1 MASRKNHTL
10 KLAGILLALV
20 LVTSCFVGGTFAKYV
35 TSGTGSDSARVAKF
49 GVTVTANG
57 TMFAKEYDT
66 GTENVKGTI
75 AKSVVSDGT
84 DDKNLVA
91 PGTSGNM
98 VSMTLAG
105 KPEVAVNVRYRA
117 TVTLSNNWLYKEK
130 EESAGE
136 FYCPITIKVGTK
148 DGTEIFCGL
157 DYNSAELFK
166 SAVETAINNKSANYA
181 PNTDLN
187 LKNADALSVSWA
199 WTFENVGEHK
209 KGQDDVKDTY
219 LGDQAAKGNAA
230 TIALE
235 VVTTVTQID

>member
-35 TSGTGSDSARVAKF
+35 TEGTGSDSARVAKF

-66 GTENVKGTI
+66 DTENVKGTI
-75 AKSVVSDGT
+75 ARSVLST
-84 DDKNLVA
+84 DKVIA
-91 PGTSGNM
+91 PGTKGSM

-105 KPEVAVNVRYRA
+105 KPEVAVNVRYTA
-117 TVTLSNNWLYKEK
+117 NVTLSNNWVYKAD
-130 EESAGE
+130 ESETGE
-136 FYCPITIKVGTK
+136 FYCPIKIKVG
-148 DGTEIFCGL
+148 DEIYFGY
-157 DYNSAELFK
+157 DYPSAEKFK
-166 SAVETAINNKSANYA
+166 NAVETAINGYSDNYA
-181 PNTDLN
+181 PGTDLT
-187 LKNADALSVSWA
+187 KAKAPAVSWA
-199 WTFENVGEHK
+199 WAFEDNAVSAK
-209 KGQDDVKDTY
+209 QTDVKDTY
-219 LGDQAAKGNAA
+219 LGDQAAEGNAA

>member
-35 TSGTGSDSARVAKF
+35 TTGTGSDSARVAKF

-66 GTENVKGTI
+66 DTENVKRLI
-75 AKSVVSDGT
+75 AKSVISDAT

-91 PGTSGNM
+91 PGTKGDM
-98 VSMTLAG
+98 VKMTIEG
-105 KPEVAVNVRYRA
+105 KPEVAVNVKYTA
-117 TVTLSNNWLYKEK
+117 TVTLSNWLYKDR

-136 FYCPITIKVGTK
+136 YYCPITIKV
-148 DGTEIFCGL
+148 DNESFCGL
-157 DYNSAELFK
+157 DYDSDELFK
-166 SAVETAINNKSANYA
+166 SAVETAINKSSANYE
-181 PNTDLN
+181 PNTDL
-187 LKNADALSVSWA
+187 KNAKAPSVSWA
-199 WTFENVGEHK
+199 WTFENVGVHEK
-209 KGQDDVKDTY
+209 AQDDVKDTY

>member
-35 TSGTGSDSARVAKF
+35 TEGTGSDSARVARF

-66 GTENVKGTI
+66 DTENVKGTI
-75 AKSVVSDGT
+75 AKSVVSDKT

-105 KPEVAVNVRYRA
+105 KPALCYNFPVA
-117 TVTLSNNWLYKEK
+117 
-130 EESAGE
+130 SAG
-136 FYCPITIKVGTK
+136 FYRSCKYDP
-148 DGTEIFCGL
+148 
-157 DYNSAELFK
+157 YP
-166 SAVETAINNKSANYA
+166 VESGERLSSKSANI
-181 PNTDLN
+181 P
-187 LKNADALSVSWA
+187 
-199 WTFENVGEHK
+199 EPHR
-209 KGQDDVKDTY
+209 
-219 LGDQAAKGNAA
+219 
-230 TIALE
+230 IP
-235 VVTTVTQID
+235 

>member
-35 TSGTGSDSARVAKF
+35 TEGTGSDSARVAKF
-49 GVTVTANG
+49 GVKVTANG
-57 TMFAKEYDT
+57 STFANAYATDDNTVT
-66 GTENVKGTI
+66 GI
-75 AKSVVSDGT
+75 ANSVVSSEET
-84 DDKNLVA
+84 KNVVA

-105 KPEVAVNVRYRA
+105 TPEVAVNVKYAA
-117 TVTLSNNWLYKEK
+117 TVTLKNWVYKAN
-130 EESAGE
+130 ESATEE
-136 FYCPITIKVGTK
+136 FYCPLVITVNGEDIKGLNYPSDTDFKNAIETK
-148 DGTEIFCGL
+148 
-157 DYNSAELFK
+157 
-166 SAVETAINNKSANYA
+166 INAYSNNYA
-181 PNTDLN
+181 AKTSLGEKSNDS
-187 LKNADALSVSWA
+187 LKVSWA
-199 WTFENVGEHK
+199 WAFEDNAADAT
-209 KGQDDVKDTY
+209 QTDVKDTY